1 MGLPVLTV
9 SYVVSVVCIFIS
21 LHLLLSEE
29 RITNLEMACYLL
41 FVFNSCLILMLVF
54 VCDVNHKYYL
64 FNSFTILRNITSVYL
79 VASINHDL
87 PADTHLLANLTP
99 NIFYSVTS

>member
-1 MGLPVLTV
+1 
-9 SYVVSVVCIFIS
+9 
-21 LHLLLSEE
+21 
-29 RITNLEMACYLL
+29 
-41 FVFNSCLILMLVF
+41 MLVF